1 MKPVLPT
8 IGVTALCVICG
19 TAVSTL
25 YFGLIASLCWFISSA
40 FAAGANGS
48 ATWRQAAQLG
58 LNLGLSAGFVCS
70 VLLALIACQSV
81 DLPAMRKKF
90 SSQLMLTML
99 AGAVRAAAIGTYAHW
114 DSSRGGA
121 LVAGLS
127 SRHGITAQTVLVNL
141 VLGFALM
148 GVMTA
153 VAICMLWSWIVP
165 RAAAAILRDLIYPF
179 NATKYLVVFVLLI
192 GTIWGL
198 FLPSR
203 DLLEATYKLG
213 FGAVS
218 WGTATLYLCD
228 FAVALAGRNSPY
240 WQKFY
245 DDNKADLYVCG
256 LAGLTLVLLYSLSSE
271 RYSWY
276 SLDLAFLGSPFYL
289 YAVFAIREC
298 ATIKVAGRNLPLRLR
313 IVLCALFAVLYA
325 ITLLILLNVQSK
337 TMPQYEAL
345 WYQISIFCGG
355 LSAMIFA
362 RQIPFMLKQGKIE
375 LSPVLLRMFS
385 SMKFSPGIYAEA
397 ARAAQQWNRHVKLEK
412 AVLRKQKARA
422 SKSRRR

>member
-1 MKPVLPT
+1 
-8 IGVTALCVICG
+8 
-19 TAVSTL
+19 
-25 YFGLIASLCWFISSA
+25 
-40 FAAGANGS
+40 
-48 ATWRQAAQLG
+48 
-58 LNLGLSAGFVCS
+58 
-70 VLLALIACQSV
+70 
-81 DLPAMRKKF
+81 
-90 SSQLMLTML
+90 MLTML
-99 AGAVRAAAIGTYAHW
+99 AGAVLAVAIGTYAHW

-141 VLGFALM
+141 VLGFTLM

-153 VAICMLWSWIVP
+153 VAMCMLWLWIMP

-203 DLLEATYKLG
+203 DLLETTYKLG

-245 DDNKADLYVCG
+245 DDNKTDLYVCG
-256 LAGLTLVLLYSLSSE
+256 LAGLTLVLLSSLSSE

-276 SLDLAFLGSPFYL
+276 NLDLALLGSPFYL

-313 IVLCALFAVLYA
+313 IVLCALFAALYA
-325 ITLLILLNVQSK
+325 ITLLVLLNVQSK